1 MSDRFVTLSAGLLA
15 IWLVFIVLGPKPDLL
30 EPKLSQPLSSDTGK
44 QGLLGLKH
52 WLRQADIPAISL
64 RKRYQ
69 NLFDNKRLGKSG
81 NLLIISLPQRVPAR
95 ENESRTLQRWLKNG
109 NSVLLL
115 VANGDRPEW
124 SLVSKNQDI
133 NSILGL
139 FDLSFEPPPK
149 TDHQDQNNRDEK
161 QEFSNPRGLRLSPIG
176 AHPVAT
182 GISSI
187 KVKYS
192 KNLDKK
198 GRLTRNRKD
207 LVILNLAIDS
217 ENGEQAIW
225 GLRLDTG
232 HVWISRFADLFGNI
246 SLGQGDNARLIA
258 NMIGLS
264 LGPEGAVIFDDMHMG
279 LSDLYDPKAFYHDPR
294 LHRTIWFILA
304 FWLLYILGF
313 NNRFGPV
320 RKAVMRRCMSDFV
333 RAAGGLFA
341 RRVGKNEIARRLI
354 GHFHNEVR
362 AIFSLPTTGKPV
374 WELLQNR
381 PKVDA
386 KTLSQFRAIQNKV
399 ETGVKIDLVRLTCII
414 CFLRK
419 TIR

>member
-1 MSDRFVTLSAGLLA
+1 MSDRIVTLGAGLLA
-15 IWLVFIVLGPKPDLL
+15 IWLVFILLGPKPNLL
-30 EPKLSQPLSSDTGK
+30 EPKLSQPLSNDTGK
-44 QGLLGLKH
+44 QGLLGLNR
-52 WLRQADIPAISL
+52 WLQQANIPTISL

-69 NLFDNKRLGKSG
+69 KLFDDKRLSKAG

-95 ENESRTLQRWLKNG
+95 GYEGRTLQRWLKNA

-124 SLVSKNQDI
+124 SLVSQNQDI

-139 FDLSFEPPPK
+139 FDVSFEPPPK
-149 TDHQDQNNRDEK
+149 TEHQDQDSGDER
-161 QEFSNPRGLRLSPIG
+161 QEFGDPKNLRLIPIG
-176 AHPVAT
+176 SHPLLT
-182 GISSI
+182 EISSI
-187 KVKYS
+187 EVNYNT
-192 KNLDKK
+192 NLDKK
-198 GRLTRNRKD
+198 WKLVKNRED

-217 ENGEQAIW
+217 ENDAHALWEF
-225 GLRLDTG
+225 RRDTS
-232 HVWISRFADLFGNI
+232 HIYISRFADLFGNV

-258 NMIGLS
+258 NIIGLS

-279 LSDLYDPKAFYHDPR
+279 LSDLYDPQAFYHDPR
-294 LHRTIWFILA
+294 LHRTLGFILA

-320 RKAVMRRCMSDFV
+320 QNAVTRRCMSSFV
-333 RAAGGLFA
+333 RATGGLFA
-341 RRVGKNEIARRLI
+341 RRVHKNEIARKLI
-354 GHFHNEVR
+354 GHFHNEIR
-362 AIFSLPTTGKPV
+362 AIFSLPKTGKPV

-386 KTLSQFRAIQNKV
+386 KILSQFREIQNKV
-399 ETGVKIDLVRLTCII
+399 ETGAKIDLLRLTCII
-414 CFLRK
+414 YFLRK